1 MSWDL
6 KGFLLGSQITSYLW
20 VHPGILGVPLGIVGM
35 SQEQRTD
42 IRGAMNVYVGLWESS
57 LDFVGEPRNLGGI
70 SGLCGD
76 ISGIVGALP
85 GILGLSVSGP

>member
-1 MSWDL
+1 M
-6 KGFLLGSQITSYLW
+6 
-20 VHPGILGVPLGIVGM
+20 PLGIVGM

-57 LDFVGEPRNLGGI
+57 LDFVGEPRNLGGGI

-76 ISGIVGALP
+76 ISGIVEALP
-85 GILGLSVSGP
+85 GIVGLSVSGP